1 VTPRTG
7 DEFGGVLSL
16 AKPGKLPHIADGQ
29 GTRPDPF
36 RGFESGN
43 EMEVSPKL
51 LRQREPVP
59 GEERKLFLGE
69 SDGDDLSGGH
79 DFPPSGSGSRV
90 AR

>member
-1 VTPRTG
+1 MTPQRG

-16 AKPGKLPHIADGQ
+16 AKPGKLPDIANGQ

-43 EMEVSPKL
+43 EMEVRPKL
-51 LRQREPVP
+51 FGEREPVP
-59 GEERKLFLGE
+59 GEEGKLFLGE
-69 SDGDDLSGGH
+69 ADGDDLSGGH
-79 DFPPSGSGSRV
+79 DFPPAGSGSRV